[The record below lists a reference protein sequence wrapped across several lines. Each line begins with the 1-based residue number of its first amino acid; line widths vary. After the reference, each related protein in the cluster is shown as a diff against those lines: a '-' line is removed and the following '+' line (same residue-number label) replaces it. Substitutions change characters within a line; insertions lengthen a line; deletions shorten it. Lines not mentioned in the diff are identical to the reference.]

1 MSIPSI
7 TQVVR
12 IGEVIVGELNS
23 FTIEADI
30 VDQDGDPVASAAVD
44 SLTLTLYNDADD
56 SIINARNAQD
66 VLGANGGTYHATNGH
81 FKMEFRSADSPI
93 VIAGSA
99 RGAKETHT
107 ARFTMVWDGGNKRW
121 DGEVRIKVIN
131 LNKVP

>member
-1 MSIPSI
+1 VTIPSI

-12 IGEVIVGELNS
+12 IGEVVVGELNS

-30 VDQDGDPVASAAVD
+30 VDQDGNPVAAAAVD
-44 SLTLTLYNDADD
+44 SLTLTIYNDVTDG
-56 SIINARNAQD
+56 IINSRNAAN
-66 VLGANGGTYHATNGH
+66 VLNANGGTYHATSGN

-93 VIAGSA
+93 VDTTLL

-107 ARFTMVWDGGNKRW
+107 ARFTMIWDSGLKRW
-121 DGEVRIKVIN
+121 DGEVRIKVIQ